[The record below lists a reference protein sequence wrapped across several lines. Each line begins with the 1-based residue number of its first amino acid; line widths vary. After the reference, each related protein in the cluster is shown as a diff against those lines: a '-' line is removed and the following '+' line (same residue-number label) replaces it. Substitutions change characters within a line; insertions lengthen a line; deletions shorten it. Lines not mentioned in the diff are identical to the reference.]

1 MESGPWLSLEALASN
16 EARRTKRAVV
26 HLSADLTKN
35 TADFVTVN
43 TSSRTFFVTLGI
55 DDGFLETDP
64 AEWHDDSRYVAAA
77 GKANG
82 ITVVNNFA
90 ERGVALMEAY
100 NLTLTKDE
108 DQRQYILQVVEAHR
122 GRFPNASKGTVTRH
136 LQ

>member
-1 MESGPWLSLEALASN
+1 MESGPWLRPSPRTR
-16 EARRTKRAVV
+16 ARRTFTKRAVV
-26 HLSADLTKN
+26 DLSADLTQN
-35 TADFVTVN
+35 TRADFVT

-64 AEWHDDSRYVAAA
+64 AEWHDDHRYVAAA

-82 ITVVNNFA
+82 ITVVNDFA

-108 DQRQYILQVVEAHR
+108 DQRQYILQVVEAYR

>member
-1 MESGPWLSLEALASN
+1 MVCLYRLQ
-16 EARRTKRAVV
+16 VV
-26 HLSADLTKN
+26 LPLVLIL
-35 TADFVTVN
+35 DFVT
-43 TSSRTFFVTLGI
+43 TSSRTFFVTIGI

-64 AEWHDDSRYVAAA
+64 AEWHDDHRYVAAA

-82 ITVVNNFA
+82 ITVLNDFA

-108 DQRQYILQVVEAHR
+108 DQRQYILQVVEAYR